1 MNDKSLH
8 LALPVVSLMVMMAPV
23 RVAQEQKP
31 TPSPQGNGYT
41 VVPPPKGA
49 VIPSAPESSTTV
61 QGGDKSYAYSNGVF
75 YEP

>member
-49 VIPSAPESSTTV
+49 VIPLVPEFATTV
-61 QGGDKSYAYSNGVF
+61 YGADKNFAIF
-75 YEP
+75 A